1 MSIKFYKVEDEYGC
15 FSNFSKHSFVLENWE
30 WKTSEIYFQAQKFKG
45 TEHEEII
52 KNMKSSLSAAKYGR
66 RKDLP
71 LREDWDL
78 VKDDVMRAAV
88 YAKFS
93 QNPNIKEILLS
104 TGNQEIIEATTDDY
118 YWGCGTEKTGKNM
131 LGIILMETRELLRTQ
146 E

>member
-1 MSIKFYKVEDEYGC
+1 MAIKFYKVEDEYGC
-15 FSNFSKHSFVLENWE
+15 FSNFSKHSFVLENQE

-45 TEHEEII
+45 TEHEVII
-52 KNMKSSLSAAKYGR
+52 RNMKSSLSAAKYGR

-71 LREDWDL
+71 LREDWDS

-93 QNPNIKEILLS
+93 QNPNIKQILLG
-104 TGNQEIIEATTDDY
+104 TGNQEIIESTTDDY

-131 LGIILMETRELLRTQ
+131 LGIILMETRELLRT
-146 E
+146 EE